1 MSNPKG
7 SEWNRWDLHLHTK
20 ASYDYHYKATDA
32 DDLLCSTLRENG
44 IKAVAITDHF
54 KIDVNQI
61 EILRSKAPD
70 IVFFPG
76 VELRTE

>member
-44 IKAVAITDHF
+44 IKAVAG
-54 KIDVNQI
+54 K
-61 EILRSKAPD
+61 LS
-70 IVFFPG
+70 
-76 VELRTE
+76 